1 MFDQA
6 YIDYIAHFHGT
17 RDYFECHEL
26 LEERWKEDTPLDK
39 NAVWVGLI
47 QLAVA
52 LYHHR
57 RGNFIGAKRTIKK
70 AKSILA
76 SHYSNLGKYGL
87 DAEALQSTI
96 DLIRERIEQHEPYKS
111 IELPILSAELKE
123 AALLRCKEWG
133 ISYNSPSNL
142 DDVSI
147 VHRHSVR
154 DRSDVIQERK
164 DALVERQKNR

>member
-6 YIDYIAHFHGT
+6 YIDYLAHFHGT

-47 QLAVA
+47 QLAVS

-57 RGNFIGAKRTIKK
+57 RNNFIGAKRTIEK
-70 AKSILA
+70 AETILT
-76 SHYSNLGKYGL
+76 SHYNILGQYGL
-87 DAEALQSTI
+87 DAKALLSKI
-96 DLIRERIEQHEPYKS
+96 DLIRERIDQHKPYKS
-111 IELPILSAELKE
+111 IELPILSPELKE
-123 AALLRCKEWG
+123 AASVRCKEWG
-133 ISYNSPSNL
+133 ISYNTPSNL

-147 VHRHSVR
+147 VHRHSMR